1 MINFSH
7 FKIQDAIEQ
16 YGIKNVRVFIP
27 ASPVDF
33 SFFAMTGVPM
43 TLQSE
48 SDEKFWAEY
57 KIEECDPHH
66 KIKLTPSEKYEIT
79 ITSYGEEAGKT
90 NVFPSERYYV
100 SDFNQIIRDG
110 YARVYVETEDGLH
123 LIYGVYEDVLNK
135 DELKVL
141 DWIKNIFNQQRFEAF
156 A

>member
-7 FKIQDAIEQ
+7 FEIQDAIEQ

-33 SFFAMTGVPM
+33 SFFVMTGVPM
-43 TLQSE
+43 TLQSD
-48 SDEKFWAEY
+48 SDEKVWAEY

-66 KIKLTPSEKYEIT
+66 KIKLTPSEKYEII
-79 ITSYGEEAGKT
+79 ITSYGQETGKT
-90 NVFPSERYYV
+90 NVFSTERYYV
-100 SDFNQIIRDG
+100 SDLNQIIRSG
-110 YARVYVETEDGLH
+110 YARVYVETEDGLQ

-141 DWIKNIFNQQRFEAF
+141 EWIKNFFNLQSVQSF